1 VIDMRV
7 GIYGYLRI
15 KELGKV
21 IKNDINYQQL
31 MSVLFQLLNNT
42 IGSNTGANQI
52 VIQGYSGNASV
63 SIGTSTITFSASI
76 TVPNLNGFNAIL
88 YGYFNL
94 GLNKYMIQLATIN
107 TTEQIPAGT
116 YTFEWVINF
125 TDSSGIIFNLMALS
139 LTGNLKSVS
148 VSFSPSPSQVTSAL
162 TGNNITWYLGYQ
174 YNSNTTITSIQISV
188 TLTNQSGATSTY
200 TNTQSVNYQGQALAI
215 PFNIQVY

>member
-42 IGSNTGANQI
+42 IGSNIGSNQI
-52 VIQGYSGNASV
+52 VIQGNSSNASV

-76 TVPNLNGFNAIL
+76 TVPNLNGFSATL

-94 GLNKYMIQLATIN
+94 GSNSYMIQLATIN

-148 VSFSPSPSQVTSAL
+148 VSFSPSPSTVTSAL
-162 TGNNITWYLGYQ
+162 TGNNITWYLSYQ
-174 YNSNTTITSIQISV
+174 YNSTTIISSIQISV

-200 TNTQSVNYQGQALAI
+200 TNTQSVNYKGQALAI

>member
-42 IGSNTGANQI
+42 IGSNIGSNQI
-52 VIQGYSGNASV
+52 VIQGNSSNASV

-76 TVPNLNGFNAIL
+76 TVPNLNGFSATL

-94 GLNKYMIQLATIN
+94 GSNSYMIQLATIN

-148 VSFSPSPSQVTSAL
+148 VSFSPSPSTVTSAL
-162 TGNNITWYLGYQ
+162 TGNNITWYLSYQ
-174 YNSNTTITSIQISV
+174 YNSTTIISSIQISV

-200 TNTQSVNYQGQALAI
+200 TNTQSVNYQGQTLAI

>member
-1 VIDMRV
+1 MRV

-15 KELGKV
+15 KELGKT
-21 IKNDINYQQL
+21 IKNNINYQQL
-31 MSVLFQLLNNT
+31 MPLLFQLLNNT
-42 IGSNTGANQI
+42 IGNIIGANYI
-52 VIQGYSGNASV
+52 DIQGYGNNATV
-63 SIGTSTITFSASI
+63 SIGTNTITFSASI
-76 TVPNLNGFNAIL
+76 TVPYLNGFNAIL

-94 GLNKYMIQLATIN
+94 GSNSYMIQLATIN

-139 LTGNLKSVS
+139 LSSNLKSVS
-148 VSFSPSPSQVTSAL
+148 VSFSPSPSEIASVL
-162 TGNNITWYLGYQ
+162 TGNNITLYVY
-174 YNSNTTITSIQISV
+174 YSFTSTTTITNIEISV

-200 TNTQSVNYQGQALAI
+200 TNTQSVSYQGQNLVI

>member
-1 VIDMRV
+1 VIGMRV

-15 KELGKV
+15 KELGKN
-21 IKNDINYQQL
+21 IKNNINYQQL

-52 VIQGYSGNASV
+52 VIQGNSSNASV
-63 SIGTSTITFSASI
+63 SIGTNTITFSASI
-76 TVPNLNGFNAIL
+76 TVPNLNGFSATL

-94 GLNKYMIQLATIN
+94 GSNKYMIQLATIN
-107 TTEQIPAGT
+107 TTERIPAGT

-148 VSFSPSPSQVTSAL
+148 VSFSPSPSTVTSAL
-162 TGNNITWYLGYQ
+162 TGNNITWYLGYE
-174 YNSNTTITSIQISV
+174 YNSITTISSIEISV
-188 TLTNQSGATSTY
+188 KLTNQSGAISTY
-200 TNTQSVNYQGQALAI
+200 TNTQSINYQGQALVI

>member
-1 VIDMRV
+1 MRV

-21 IKNDINYQQL
+21 IKNNINYQQL

-52 VIQGYSGNASV
+52 VIQGYSSNASV

-76 TVPNLNGFNAIL
+76 TVPNLNGFSATL

-94 GLNKYMIQLATIN
+94 GSNKYMIQLATIN

-139 LTGNLKSVS
+139 LTNNLKSVS
-148 VSFSPSPSQVTSAL
+148 ISSSPSPSEIASVL
-162 TGNNITWYLGYQ
+162 TVNNITLYLY
-174 YNSNTTITSIQISV
+174 YSFTSTTTITSIEISV

-200 TNTQSVNYQGQALAI
+200 TNTQSVSYQGQNLVI
-215 PFNIQVY
+215 PINIQVY

>member
-1 VIDMRV
+1 MRV

-15 KELGKV
+15 KELGKT
-21 IKNDINYQQL
+21 IKNNINYQQL

-42 IGSNTGANQI
+42 IGSNTGSNQI
-52 VIQGYSGNASV
+52 VIQGNSGNASV

-76 TVPNLNGFNAIL
+76 TVPNLNGFSATL

-94 GLNKYMIQLATIN
+94 GSNNYMIQLATIN

-125 TDSSGIIFNLMALS
+125 ADSSGIIFNLMALS

-148 VSFSPSPSQVTSAL
+148 VSFSPSPSTVTSAL
-162 TGNNITWYLGYQ
+162 AGNNITWYLSYQ
-174 YNSNTTITSIQISV
+174 YNSTTTITSIQISV

-200 TNTQSVNYQGQALAI
+200 KIGRAHV
-215 PFNIQVY
+215 

>member
-1 VIDMRV
+1 MRV

-31 MSVLFQLLNNT
+31 MSILFQLLNNT
-42 IGSNTGANQI
+42 IGSNTGSNQI

-63 SIGTSTITFSASI
+63 SIGTNTITFSASI
-76 TVPNLNGFNAIL
+76 TVSNLNGFSATL

-94 GLNKYMIQLATIN
+94 GSNKYMIQLATIN

-125 TDSSGIIFNLMALS
+125 TDTSGIIFNLMALS

-148 VSFSPSPSQVTSAL
+148 VSFSPSPSTVASAL
-162 TGNNITWYLGYQ
+162 TGNNITWYLSYR
-174 YNSNTTITSIQISV
+174 YNSTTTITSIEISV

-200 TNTQSVNYQGQALAI
+200 TNTQSGSYQGQALAI

>member
-1 VIDMRV
+1 MRV

-15 KELGKV
+15 KELGRV

-31 MSVLFQLLNNT
+31 MPVLFQLLNNT
-42 IGSNTGANQI
+42 IGSNTGANYI
-52 VIQGYSGNASV
+52 VIQEYSGNASV

-76 TVPNLNGFNAIL
+76 TVPNLNGFSATL

-94 GLNKYMIQLATIN
+94 GSNKYMIQLATIN

-148 VSFSPSPSQVTSAL
+148 VSFSPSPPTVTSAL
-162 TGNNITWYLGYQ
+162 TGNNITWYLSYR
-174 YNSNTTITSIQISV
+174 YNSTTTITSIEISV

-200 TNTQSVNYQGQALAI
+200 TNTQSGSYQGQALAV

>member
-1 VIDMRV
+1 MRV
-7 GIYGYLRI
+7 GICGYLRI
-15 KELGKV
+15 KELEKV

-42 IGSNTGANQI
+42 IGSNTGSNQI
-52 VIQGYSGNASV
+52 VIQGNSGNASV
-63 SIGTSTITFSASI
+63 SIGTNTITFSASI
-76 TVPNLNGFNAIL
+76 TVPNLNGFSATL

-94 GLNKYMIQLATIN
+94 GSNKYMIQLATIN

-148 VSFSPSPSQVTSAL
+148 VSFSPSPSTVTSAL
-162 TGNNITWYLGYQ
+162 TGNNITWYLGYV
-174 YNSNTTITSIQISV
+174 YNSTTTITSIQISV

-200 TNTQSVNYQGQALAI
+200 TNTQSINYQGQALVI

>member
-1 VIDMRV
+1 MIDMRV

-31 MSVLFQLLNNT
+31 ISVLFQLLNNT
-42 IGSNTGANQI
+42 IGSNIGSNKI
-52 VIQGYSGNASV
+52 VIQGNSSNASV

-76 TVPNLNGFNAIL
+76 TVPNLNGFSATL

-94 GLNKYMIQLATIN
+94 GSNSYMIQLATIN

-125 TDSSGIIFNLMALS
+125 SDSSGIIFNLMALS

-148 VSFSPSPSQVTSAL
+148 VSFSPSPSTVTSAL
-162 TGNNITWYLGYQ
+162 TGNNITWYLSYQ
-174 YNSNTTITSIQISV
+174 YNSTTIISSIQISV

>member
-42 IGSNTGANQI
+42 IGSNTGSNQI
-52 VIQGYSGNASV
+52 VIQGNSGNASV
-63 SIGTSTITFSASI
+63 SIGTNTITFSASI
-76 TVPNLNGFNAIL
+76 TVPNLNGFSATL

-94 GLNKYMIQLATIN
+94 GSNSYTIQLATIN

-116 YTFEWVINF
+116 YTFEWVINL

-162 TGNNITWYLGYQ
+162 AGNNITWYLGYQ
-174 YNSNTTITSIQISV
+174 YNSTTTISSIEISV

-200 TNTQSVNYQGQALAI
+200 TNTQSGNYQGQALVI
-215 PFNIQVY
+215 PFNIQLY

>member
-1 VIDMRV
+1 MRV

-52 VIQGYSGNASV
+52 VIQGNSGNASV
-63 SIGTSTITFSASI
+63 SIGTNTITFSASI
-76 TVPNLNGFNAIL
+76 TVPNLNGFSATL

-94 GLNKYMIQLATIN
+94 GSNSYMIQLATIN

-116 YTFEWVINF
+116 YTFECHQFYRLIWH
-125 TDSSGIIFNLMALS
+125 
-139 LTGNLKSVS
+139 
-148 VSFSPSPSQVTSAL
+148 
-162 TGNNITWYLGYQ
+162 NI
-174 YNSNTTITSIQISV
+174 
-188 TLTNQSGATSTY
+188 
-200 TNTQSVNYQGQALAI
+200 
-215 PFNIQVY
+215 

>member
-1 VIDMRV
+1 MISMRV
-7 GIYGYLRI
+7 GIYGHLRI

-42 IGSNTGANQI
+42 IGSNTGSNKI
-52 VIQGYSGNASV
+52 VIQGNSGNASV
-63 SIGTSTITFSASI
+63 SIGTNTIIFSASI
-76 TVPNLNGFNAIL
+76 TVPNLNGFSAIL

-94 GLNKYMIQLATIN
+94 GSNSYMIQLATIN

-125 TDSSGIIFNLMALS
+125 SDTSGIIFNLMALS

-148 VSFSPSPSQVTSAL
+148 VSFSPSPSQVASAL

-174 YNSNTTITSIQISV
+174 YNSTTTISSIKVSV

-200 TNTQSVNYQGQALAI
+200 TSTQSGNYQGQALAI

>member
-1 VIDMRV
+1 MRV

-42 IGSNTGANQI
+42 IGSSTGSNQI

-63 SIGTSTITFSASI
+63 SIGTNTITFSASI
-76 TVPNLNGFNAIL
+76 TVPNLNGFSATL

-94 GLNKYMIQLATIN
+94 GSNNYMIQLASIS

-148 VSFSPSPSQVTSAL
+148 VSFSSSPNKVASAL

-174 YNSNTTITSIQISV
+174 YNSTTTITSIQISV
-188 TLTNQSGATSTY
+188 TLTNQSGATTTY
-200 TNTQSVNYQGQALAI
+200 TNTQSGNYQGQALAI

>member
-1 VIDMRV
+1 MIGMRV

-15 KELGKV
+15 KELGKN
-21 IKNDINYQQL
+21 IKNNINYQQL

-52 VIQGYSGNASV
+52 VIQGNSSNASV
-63 SIGTSTITFSASI
+63 SIGTNTITFSASI
-76 TVPNLNGFNAIL
+76 TVPNLNGFSATL

-94 GLNKYMIQLATIN
+94 GSNKYMIQLATIN
-107 TTEQIPAGT
+107 TTERIPAGT

-148 VSFSPSPSQVTSAL
+148 VSFSPSPSTVTSAL
-162 TGNNITWYLGYQ
+162 TGNNIT
-174 YNSNTTITSIQISV
+174 
-188 TLTNQSGATSTY
+188 
-200 TNTQSVNYQGQALAI
+200 
-215 PFNIQVY
+215 

>member
-1 VIDMRV
+1 MRV
-7 GIYGYLRI
+7 GICGYLRI

-31 MSVLFQLLNNT
+31 MSVLFQLLNKT

-52 VIQGYSGNASV
+52 VIQGNSGNASV
-63 SIGTSTITFSASI
+63 SIGTNTITFSASI
-76 TVPNLNGFNAIL
+76 TVPNLNGFSATL

-94 GLNKYMIQLATIN
+94 GSNKYMIQLATIN

-174 YNSNTTITSIQISV
+174 YNSITTISSIEISV

-200 TNTQSVNYQGQALAI
+200 TNTQSVNYQGQALVI